1 MEVTNNT
8 LISLNIN
15 GKYYYAKLN
24 DGKASLDLAFD
35 GGGDYELSAS
45 YGNNLFSSN
54 IVQFNFT
61 VNKENT
67 VLSAKPLV
75 KVYGGSEN
83 SIITLKDTKGNLIK
97 DAIIKFD
104 INGKQSVFKTN
115 DKGQISVA
123 IDLKPGSYTAT
134 VSYAGDKVHSATG
147 MKVSITVIKK
157 SSKFKASK
165 KTFKLK
171 KKTKKYSVTLIDKS
185 GKSIKNAKVKLTI
198 KGETYV
204 AKTNSKGKATFKIK
218 KLNEKGSFKA
228 TVKFAGN
235 KYYKGANKRVA
246 FKVK

>member
-1 MEVTNNT
+1 MTETSIYYTIPFDRVIDLKNGDEFTIVVLNHNHGMNYAPISRADETTVANVKLNTSLVSYDGVTWYDLYDLKGPSEYFYEAEDQSNTCQIACIKAFTSLYNAKMLILDVNEFNSVNVNEKITINLAVRGNQFYFDTMEVTNNT

-104 INGKQSVFKTN
+104 INGKQSF
-115 DKGQISVA
+115 
-123 IDLKPGSYTAT
+123 
-134 VSYAGDKVHSATG
+134 
-147 MKVSITVIKK
+147 
-157 SSKFKASK
+157 F
-165 KTFKLK
+165 
-171 KKTKKYSVTLIDKS
+171 
-185 GKSIKNAKVKLTI
+185 
-198 KGETYV
+198 
-204 AKTNSKGKATFKIK
+204 
-218 KLNEKGSFKA
+218 
-228 TVKFAGN
+228 
-235 KYYKGANKRVA
+235 
-246 FKVK
+246 